1 MEIAFATVP
10 VPATVPSHLPCPA
23 CEALGAVRGEGHPR
37 FVAELRSGF
46 VLLHPDQTH
55 FGHVVFAAKHHV
67 ADVLDLAVE
76 DREAFLADLALVMQA
91 VRAAVGPRRLS
102 SASGVDDDGHLA
114 WHVVPRHADDPAPGA
129 PFWTGEIGVRPDVA
143 MRADLK
149 RRLLR
154 GLLAA
159 APVRRQ
165 AAPARGSAPR

>member
-1 MEIAFATVP
+1 MLEVAFSAIP
-10 VPATVPSHLPCPA
+10 AHVPAATCPA
-23 CEALGAVRGEGHPR
+23 CDALRAVRGDGHPL
-37 FVAELRSGF
+37 FVAELRTGI

-67 ADVLDLAVE
+67 ADVLDMAAD
-76 DREAFLADLALVMQA
+76 DREAFLGDLALVMQA
-91 VRAAVGPRRLS
+91 VRGAVAPLRMS
-102 SASGVDDDGHLA
+102 SASGLEDDGHLA

-129 PFWTGEIGVRPDVA
+129 PFWAGEVAVRPDAA

-159 APVRRQ
+159 APVRRE
-165 AAPARGSAPR
+165 ATPARGLRRL